1 MLDNPPHFSK
11 KSFVAAWHSGG
22 GTVLSICQWGLPPL
36 FLLTL
41 LFGAR
46 GYIYCLKKIIPLY
59 NKKGVRRYYEV
70 CSIGG
75 GVDVCVCWS
84 GVYYEEGVWLG
95 RGMDI
100 LCYGEFWFNGGRQ
113 PVKLV

>member
-1 MLDNPPHFSK
+1 M
-11 KSFVAAWHSGG
+11 G
-22 GTVLSICQWGLPPL
+22 IPPL

-41 LFGAR
+41 LCGVR
-46 GYIYCLKKIIPLY
+46 GYLYCLKKIIPLY

-84 GVYYEEGVWLG
+84 GVYFEEGIWLG

-100 LCYGEFWFNGGRQ
+100 LCYGEFWVNGGRQ